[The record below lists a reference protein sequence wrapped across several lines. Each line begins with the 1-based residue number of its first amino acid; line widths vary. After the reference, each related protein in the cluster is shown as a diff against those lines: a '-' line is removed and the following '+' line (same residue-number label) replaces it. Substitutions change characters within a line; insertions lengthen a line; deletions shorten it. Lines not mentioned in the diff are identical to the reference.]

1 MPSIALKRINKE
13 IENYNA
19 KAYLT
24 TSESAGF
31 TKHLLNYLAGLVL
44 ELSIMSIS
52 NKDKDKDKDEYFLLI
67 KDANSTQLLQLA
79 YPEYYPFKPY
89 SVLSYRSSI
98 INAKNEMAKN
108 EMSYYKYLI
117 AVNNAIK
124 HKDKTIYKFFY
135 KNLYGHEPLFLNL
148 GNNDCY
154 CCNSNTCRNI
164 WSPSLTINSIIFEQ
178 LEIRFIE
185 TYCSKVGYNYLS
197 NIYNNLMHSV
207 LGKLPE
213 EIISAILK

>member
-13 IENYNA
+13 IENFNA

-52 NKDKDKDKDEYFLLI
+52 NKDKDKDEYFLLI
-67 KDANSTQLLQLA
+67 KDANATQLLQLA

-98 INAKNEMAKN
+98 ISAKN

-117 AVNNAIK
+117 AVNNTIK
-124 HKDKTIYKFFY
+124 TKDRNIYKFFY

-148 GNNDCY
+148 GTNDCY

-185 TYCSKVGYNYLS
+185 TYCTKVGYSYLS

>member
-13 IENYNA
+13 IQNYNE

-24 TSESAGF
+24 NSVSF
-31 TKHLLNYLAGLVL
+31 TKPLLNYLAGLTL
-44 ELSIMSIS
+44 EISIMNIS
-52 NKDKDKDKDEYFLLI
+52 NKDEYFLLI
-67 KDANSTQLLQLA
+67 KDSNNKQILQLK

-89 SVLSYRSSI
+89 SVLSYTSSI
-98 INAKNEMAKN
+98 INN

-117 AVNNAIK
+117 SVSNTIK
-124 HKDKTIYKFFY
+124 HRDKNIYKFFY
-135 KNLYGHEPLFLNL
+135 RNLYGKEPQFLNL
-148 GNNDCY
+148 ASNDCY
-154 CCNSNTCRNI
+154 CCNSVICANL
-164 WSPSLTINSIIFEQ
+164 WSPSLTINAIILEQ

-185 TYCSKVGYNYLS
+185 SYCSNIGYSYLS
-197 NIYNNLMHSV
+197 AIYNNLMYTV

>member
-13 IENYNA
+13 IENYNT
-19 KAYLT
+19 KAYLA

-31 TKHLLNYLAGLVL
+31 TKQLLSYLAGLTL
-44 ELSIMSIS
+44 EISIMSVS
-52 NKDKDKDKDEYFLLI
+52 NKDTYFLLI
-67 KDANSTQLLQLA
+67 KDANANNAQILQLA

-98 INAKNEMAKN
+98 INAKND
-108 EMSYYKYLI
+108 MSYYKYLI
-117 AVNNAIK
+117 AVNNRIK
-124 HKDKTIYKFFY
+124 HKDKNIYKFFY

-148 GNNDCY
+148 ATNDCY
-154 CCNSNTCRNI
+154 CCNSNTCQNI
-164 WSPSLTINSIIFEQ
+164 WSPSLTINSIILEQ

-185 TYCSKVGYNYLS
+185 TYCSELGYSYLV
-197 NIYNNLMHSV
+197 NIYNNLMHTV

-213 EIISAILK
+213 EIINAILK

>member
-1 MPSIALKRINKE
+1 MPSIVLKRINKE

-31 TKHLLNYLAGLVL
+31 TKHLLNYLAGLTL

-52 NKDKDKDKDEYFLLI
+52 NKDEYFLLI
-67 KDANSTQLLQLA
+67 KDANATQLLQLA

-89 SVLSYRSSI
+89 SVLSYRSPI
-98 INAKNEMAKN
+98 INAKNEMVKN

-154 CCNSNTCRNI
+154 CCNSNTCQNI
-164 WSPSLTINSIIFEQ
+164 WSPSLTINSIILEQ
-178 LEIRFIE
+178 LEVRFIE
-185 TYCSKVGYNYLS
+185 TYCTKVGYNYLS

>member
-13 IENYNA
+13 IENYNT
-19 KAYLT
+19 KAYLA

-31 TKHLLNYLAGLVL
+31 TKQLLSYLAGLTL
-44 ELSIMSIS
+44 EISIMSVS
-52 NKDKDKDKDEYFLLI
+52 NKDTYFLLI
-67 KDANSTQLLQLA
+67 KDANANNAQILQLA

-98 INAKNEMAKN
+98 INAKND
-108 EMSYYKYLI
+108 MSYYKYLI
-117 AVNNAIK
+117 AVNNRIK
-124 HKDKTIYKFFY
+124 HKDKNIYKFFY

-148 GNNDCY
+148 ATNDCY
-154 CCNSNTCRNI
+154 CCNSNTCQNI
-164 WSPSLTINSIIFEQ
+164 WSPSLTINSIILEQ

-185 TYCSKVGYNYLS
+185 TYCSELGYSYLS
-197 NIYNNLMHSV
+197 NIYKNLMHTI

>member
-13 IENYNA
+13 IINYNT
-19 KAYLT
+19 KAYLA

-31 TKHLLNYLAGLVL
+31 TKHLLNYLAGLTL
-44 ELSIMSIS
+44 EISIMSVS
-52 NKDKDKDKDEYFLLI
+52 NKDTYFLLI
-67 KDANSTQLLQLA
+67 KDANANNAQILQLA

-98 INAKNEMAKN
+98 INAKNEM
-108 EMSYYKYLI
+108 SYYKYLI
-117 AVNNAIK
+117 AVNSAIK
-124 HKDKTIYKFFY
+124 TKDRNIYKFFY

-148 GNNDCY
+148 DNNDCY

-164 WSPSLTINSIIFEQ
+164 WSPSLTINSIILEQ

-185 TYCSKVGYNYLS
+185 TYCSKVGYSYLS

>member
-1 MPSIALKRINKE
+1 MPSIVLKRINKE

-52 NKDKDKDKDEYFLLI
+52 NKDEYFLLI
-67 KDANSTQLLQLA
+67 KDANATQLLQLA

-89 SVLSYRSSI
+89 SVLSYRSPI
-98 INAKNEMAKN
+98 INAKNEMVKN

-178 LEIRFIE
+178 LEVRFIE
-185 TYCSKVGYNYLS
+185 TYCTKVGYNYLS

>member
-13 IENYNA
+13 IENYNT
-19 KAYLT
+19 KAYLA

-31 TKHLLNYLAGLVL
+31 TKQLLSYLAGLTL
-44 ELSIMSIS
+44 EISIMSVS
-52 NKDKDKDKDEYFLLI
+52 NKDTYFLLI
-67 KDANSTQLLQLA
+67 KDANANNAQILQLA

-98 INAKNEMAKN
+98 INAKND
-108 EMSYYKYLI
+108 MSYYKYLI
-117 AVNNAIK
+117 AVNNRIK
-124 HKDKTIYKFFY
+124 HKDKNIYKFFY

-148 GNNDCY
+148 ASNDCY
-154 CCNSNTCRNI
+154 CCNSNTCQNI
-164 WSPSLTINSIIFEQ
+164 WSPSLTINSIILEQ

-185 TYCSKVGYNYLS
+185 TYCSELGYSYLV
-197 NIYNNLMHSV
+197 NIYNNLMHTV

>member
-13 IENYNA
+13 IQNYNT

-24 TSESAGF
+24 DGANAGF
-31 TKHLLNYLAGLVL
+31 SKRLLNYLAGLRL
-44 ELSIMSIS
+44 EISIMNIS
-52 NKDKDKDKDEYFLLI
+52 NKDKDEYFLLI
-67 KDANSTQLLQLA
+67 NDANNEQLLQLA

-98 INAKNEMAKN
+98 INAQN

-124 HKDKTIYKFFY
+124 TKDRNIYKFFY
-135 KNLYGHEPLFLNL
+135 TNLYGREPLFLNL
-148 GNNDCY
+148 GSNECY
-154 CCNSNTCRNI
+154 CCNSNTCQNI
-164 WSPSLTINSIIFEQ
+164 WSPSLTINTIILEQ

-185 TYCSKVGYNYLS
+185 TYCSKLGYSYLS
-197 NIYNNLMHSV
+197 NIYNNLIHTI

>member
-1 MPSIALKRINKE
+1 MPSIVLKRINKE

-52 NKDKDKDKDEYFLLI
+52 NKDEYFLLI
-67 KDANSTQLLQLA
+67 KDANATQLLQLA

-89 SVLSYRSSI
+89 SVLSYRSPI
-98 INAKNEMAKN
+98 INAKNEMVKN

-117 AVNNAIK
+117 AVNNALK

-178 LEIRFIE
+178 LEVRFIE
-185 TYCSKVGYNYLS
+185 TYCTKVGYNYLS

>member
-13 IENYNA
+13 IENYNT
-19 KAYLT
+19 KAYLA

-31 TKHLLNYLAGLVL
+31 TKHLLNYLAGLTL
-44 ELSIMSIS
+44 EISIMSVS
-52 NKDKDKDKDEYFLLI
+52 NKDTYFLLI
-67 KDANSTQLLQLA
+67 KDANANNAQILQLA

-89 SVLSYRSSI
+89 SVLSYRS
-98 INAKNEMAKN
+98 NTKND
-108 EMSYYKYLI
+108 MSYYKYLI
-117 AVNNAIK
+117 AVNNRIK

-148 GNNDCY
+148 ATNDCY
-154 CCNSNTCRNI
+154 CCNSNTCQNI
-164 WSPSLTINSIIFEQ
+164 WSPSLTINSIILEQ

-185 TYCSKVGYNYLS
+185 TYCSELGYSYLV
-197 NIYNNLMHSV
+197 NIYKNLMHTI

>member
-1 MPSIALKRINKE
+1 MPSISLKRIKKE

-31 TKHLLNYLAGLVL
+31 SKHLLNYLAGLAL

-52 NKDKDKDKDEYFLLI
+52 NKDEYFLLI
-67 KDANSTQLLQLA
+67 KDANATQLLQLA

-98 INAKNEMAKN
+98 ISTKN

-124 HKDKTIYKFFY
+124 HKDKNIYKFFY
-135 KNLYGHEPLFLNL
+135 TNLYGRKPLFLNL
-148 GNNDCY
+148 GSNDCY
-154 CCNSNTCRNI
+154 CCNSNTCQNI
-164 WSPSLTINSIIFEQ
+164 WSPSLTINSIILEQ

-185 TYCSKVGYNYLS
+185 TYCSKVGYSYLS

>member
-19 KAYLT
+19 KAYLA

-31 TKHLLNYLAGLVL
+31 SKHLLNYLAGLAL

-52 NKDKDKDKDEYFLLI
+52 NKDEYFLLI
-67 KDANSTQLLQLA
+67 KDANARQLLQLA

-89 SVLSYRSSI
+89 NVLSYRSSI
-98 INAKNEMAKN
+98 ISVKN

-124 HKDKTIYKFFY
+124 TKDRNIYKFFY

-148 GNNDCY
+148 GTNDCY

-185 TYCSKVGYNYLS
+185 TYCSKVGYSYLS
-197 NIYNNLMHSV
+197 NIYNNLMHTV

>member
-52 NKDKDKDKDEYFLLI
+52 NKDEYFLLI
-67 KDANSTQLLQLA
+67 KDANATQLLQLE

-98 INAKNEMAKN
+98 INAKNEMVKN

-124 HKDKTIYKFFY
+124 HKNKNIYKFFY

-148 GNNDCY
+148 GTNECY

-178 LEIRFIE
+178 LEVRFIE
-185 TYCSKVGYNYLS
+185 TYCTKVGYNYLS
-197 NIYNNLMHSV
+197 NIYNNLMHTV

>member
-1 MPSIALKRINKE
+1 MPSIVLKRINKE

-31 TKHLLNYLAGLVL
+31 TKHLLNYLAGLTL

-52 NKDKDKDKDEYFLLI
+52 NKDEYFLLI
-67 KDANSTQLLQLA
+67 KDANATQLLQLA

-98 INAKNEMAKN
+98 INAKNEMVKN

-124 HKDKTIYKFFY
+124 HKNKNIYKFFY

-148 GNNDCY
+148 GNNDCH

-164 WSPSLTINSIIFEQ
+164 WSPSLTINSIILEQ

-185 TYCSKVGYNYLS
+185 TYCSKVGYSYLS
-197 NIYNNLMHSV
+197 NIYNNLMHTV

>member
-1 MPSIALKRINKE
+1 MPSLALKRINKE

-19 KAYLT
+19 KAYLA

-31 TKHLLNYLAGLVL
+31 SKQLLNYLAGLAL

-52 NKDKDKDKDEYFLLI
+52 NKDKDKDEYFLLI
-67 KDANSTQLLQLA
+67 KDANATQLLQLA

-98 INAKNEMAKN
+98 ISAKNEMAKN

-124 HKDKTIYKFFY
+124 TKDRNIYKFFY

-164 WSPSLTINSIIFEQ
+164 WSPSLTINSIILEQ

-185 TYCSKVGYNYLS
+185 TYCTKVGYSYLS
-197 NIYNNLMHSV
+197 NIYNNLMHTV